1 MRSVSFRVD
10 RKKLASWELSATN
23 CVKETN
29 ELKLERFGEI
39 RIVLEK
45 IVNYFVYRKIFNDYP
60 IILLKSL
67 GVEKIQF
74 IEN

>member
-60 IILLKSL
+60 HH
-67 GVEKIQF
+67 F
-74 IEN
+74 IEKSRG